1 MDRTPGPRSR
11 HPFPTASEHAASPH
25 VAAEHAASEHPA
37 DPHHPAPSAAFE
49 GRTLDRPEEDVEDQ
63 GLAFD
68 VGTLVSRRGVLG
80 VLGAGSVAAVL
91 AACTTGSATTSG
103 AGDGEGASDGG
114 GGTGS
119 SALTEMPG
127 ETAGPYPGDGSNGA
141 DVLET
146 SGVERSDIT
155 TSIDSLTTAEGV
167 PLEITMS
174 VIDMAGGDVPMVGAA
189 VYLWQCDAA
198 GRYSMYSE
206 EIEGE
211 TYLRGVQIADSSGKV
226 TFTSIVPGCYAGRWP
241 HLHFEVFPDAES
253 IVDAG
258 NAILTSQIALPE
270 EAVSAVYARDEYAGS
285 AENLAQLTLETDGI
299 FSDGYEQQLAQ
310 LSGDADSGY
319 AFSIDL
325 PIDTTTAPEAG
336 GMGGGGGAP
345 GGGGEAPGG
354 GEGPGGGGEGPGGG
368 GQPPADGDRPA
379 PPATG
384 SDSGQG

>member
-1 MDRTPGPRSR
+1 MDPTPGPRSH
-11 HPFPTASEHAASPH
+11 HPFPTASEHAA
-25 VAAEHAASEHPA
+25 
-37 DPHHPAPSAAFE
+37 DDHHPAPSAAFE
-49 GRTLDRPEEDVEDQ
+49 GRALDRPEEDVEDQ

-68 VGTLVSRRGVLG
+68 VATVVTRRGALG

-91 AACTTGSATTSG
+91 AACTTGSATTT
-103 AGDGEGASDGG
+103 GASDGG
-114 GGTGS
+114 GASDSGGGTSS
-119 SALTEMPG
+119 SAFEEMPG

-146 SGVERSDIT
+146 SGVERSDIRS
-155 TSIDSLTTAEGV
+155 SIDSATTAEGV

-174 VIDMAGGDVPMVGAA
+174 VINMAGGDVPMVGAA

-198 GRYSMYSE
+198 GRYSMYSDGVE
-206 EIEGE
+206 EE
-211 TYLRGVQIADSSGKV
+211 TYLRGVQITDSSGKV

-270 EAVSAVYARDEYAGS
+270 DAVSAVYARDEYSGS
-285 AENLAQLTLETDGI
+285 SENLAQLTLETDGI
-299 FSDGYEQQLAQ
+299 FSDGYEQQLAS
-310 LSGDADSGY
+310 LSGDVGSGY
-319 AFSIDL
+319 AVSIDI

-345 GGGGEAPGG
+345 GGGAPGG
-354 GEGPGGGGEGPGGG
+354 GAPGGGAPGADAPGE
-368 GQPPADGDRPA
+368 PAGTAPDGEAR
-379 PPATG
+379 G
-384 SDSGQG
+384 